1 MNKVPVCSFSDA
13 KIRHLFGGLRLTA
26 TYCDLAE
33 RKMLIVRGE
42 KFFIIFC
49 FLFDNLD
56 YHWHHG
62 YKVK

>member
-26 TYCDLAE
+26 TYCDLAG

-42 KFFIIFC
+42 KNIIFI
-49 FLFDNLD
+49 FIF
-56 YHWHHG
+56 
-62 YKVK
+62 